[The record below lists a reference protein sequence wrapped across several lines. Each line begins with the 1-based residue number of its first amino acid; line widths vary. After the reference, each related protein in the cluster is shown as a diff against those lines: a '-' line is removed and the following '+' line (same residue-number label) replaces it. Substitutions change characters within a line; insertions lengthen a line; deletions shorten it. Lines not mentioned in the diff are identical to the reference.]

1 MQTDVILIS
10 SNGTAMENAL
20 AQADLVA
27 DYKHLSHQEAL
38 HLRLLTEE
46 MVGMMRSITGETKGK
61 FWIEDES
68 GEFRLHL
75 AVETKMTGE
84 KREQLLAAST
94 SGKNESAKGL
104 MGRIRDFI
112 DRGADKE
119 AARTSGI
126 SLPIGFLPRSE
137 GAAQSMN
144 TTEYW
149 EWSMRKYE
157 EAIQHQ
163 LQADTAHSG
172 AKEAWDELE
181 KSVVAH
187 VADDVKVS
195 IRGKQTEVT
204 IIKKFN

>member
-1 MQTDVILIS
+1 MKTDMILIS
-10 SNGTAMENAL
+10 SHDTMENAL
-20 AQADLVA
+20 AQADLA
-27 DYKHLSHQEAL
+27 ANYKQLSHKDAL
-38 HLRLLTEE
+38 HLRLLAEE
-46 MVGMMRSITGETKGK
+46 LLGMMRSITGETRGT
-61 FWIEDES
+61 FWIEDEN
-68 GEFRLHL
+68 GVFQLHL

-119 AARTSGI
+119 AARSSGI
-126 SLPIGFLPRSE
+126 SLSADLFPR
-137 GAAQSMN
+137 AADSMPDWQAS
-144 TTEYW
+144 EYW
-149 EWSMRKYE
+149 EWYMRKYE

-163 LQADTAHSG
+163 IQDNETRAK

-195 IRGKQTEVT
+195 IRGKQTEIT
-204 IIKKFN
+204 IIKKFS

>member
-1 MQTDVILIS
+1 
-10 SNGTAMENAL
+10 
-20 AQADLVA
+20 
-27 DYKHLSHQEAL
+27 
-38 HLRLLTEE
+38 
-46 MVGMMRSITGETKGK
+46 
-61 FWIEDES
+61 
-68 GEFRLHL
+68 
-75 AVETKMTGE
+75 MTGE

-137 GAAQSMN
+137 GTAQSMN

-172 AKEAWDELE
+172 TKEAWDELE